1 MMQLYRSRLA
11 EWLDQRTPR
20 ERILLAAALGLGLL
34 GLGVTL
40 IWQPLRQHR
49 ADLQAKIALYEAG
62 FAALQNPNFSG
73 QGAASAVLDNRP
85 IPVILTDS
93 AATAQVTIRRL
104 EAEGAGAR
112 VVLEDAPF
120 DRVILWLEIL
130 NREHGLNVREIEMTR
145 KPAPGVVSTTFALER

>member
-1 MMQLYRSRLA
+1 MQIYRSRLA
-11 EWLDQRTPR
+11 EWIDQRSPR
-20 ERILLAAALGLGLL
+20 ERVLLIVGLGLGLL
-34 GLGVTL
+34 WLGVTA

-49 ADLQAKIALYEAG
+49 ADLQTRIALYEAG
-62 FAALQNPNFSG
+62 FAALQNPNFSA
-73 QGAASAVLDNRP
+73 QGTASAVLDNRP

-112 VVLEDAPF
+112 VVLDDAPF